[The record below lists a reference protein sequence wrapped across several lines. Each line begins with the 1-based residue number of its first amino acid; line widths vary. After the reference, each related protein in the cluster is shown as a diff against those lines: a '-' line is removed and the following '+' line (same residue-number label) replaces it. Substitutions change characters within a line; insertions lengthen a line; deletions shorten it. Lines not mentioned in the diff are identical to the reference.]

1 MLLIDIETRF
11 LSNKDEKVNIDDEV
25 EEDDDELE
33 ENADDMGTTHATAV
47 SFKNVPIVVTSSS
60 VVDASMENRHDNSVT
75 FT

>member
-1 MLLIDIETRF
+1 M
-11 LSNKDEKVNIDDEV
+11 SNKDEKVNIDDDE